1 MYHNGDYLFA
11 LIRSASLLAGVILFS
26 GTLNSC
32 DWDDDTLIANPALI
46 SKTRAMQKE
55 PVTFSI
61 SNISEGT
68 DIILDFGD
76 GSERYTG
83 KAGDVVSHAYTN
95 TETDGYWQDY
105 TVKAWAG
112 DLQFEKRIRIYHLLS
127 LTEAMKQWENGS
139 ETVWIMAHRAHTTDR
154 SVPENSVSAVAAAI
168 KAGADVIECDTH
180 ITADG
185 EVVIC
190 HDQTIDATT
199 DGTGDITQMTL
210 DQIREY
216 NMTDRNGNVTSEKI
230 PTLEEFLKAGRGK
243 IYFNLDY
250 SPRSASTEQ
259 VMTIVQSLDMMESVL
274 FYCNSKQKA
283 EECLNLYSGT
293 NVYCWYN
300 QYTES
305 MTTAGKKYFIQMGC
319 DESMASNVSNGLR
332 AGLLSTVNMLHV
344 NDAVIP
350 EFSLDET
357 LAARIADT
365 EGVCMIQTD
374 VPELLGTFLKNRGRR

>member
-1 MYHNGDYLFA
+1 MIRTVS
-11 LIRSASLLAGVILFS
+11 LIVWTLMCST
-26 GTLNSC
+26 TLNSC
-32 DWDDDTLIANPALI
+32 DWDDDTLIANPALVSRI
-46 SKTRAMQKE
+46 RAMQKE

-61 SNISEGT
+61 SNISKGT

-76 GSERYTG
+76 GSEQYKG
-83 KAGDVVSHAYTN
+83 KAGDVISHSYTN

-105 TVKAWAG
+105 VVKAWAG

-139 ETVWIMAHRAHTTDR
+139 KNVWIMAHRSHTADG
-154 SVPENSVSAVAAAI
+154 SIPENSVSAVAAAI
-168 KAGADVIECDTH
+168 KSGANVIECDTQ

-185 EVVIC
+185 VVVVC

-274 FYCNSKQKA
+274 FYCNTKQKA
-283 EECLNLYSGT
+283 EECLDLYAGT

-300 QYTES
+300 QYTDS
-305 MTTAGKKYFIQMGC
+305 MTTSEKKYFIQMGC
-319 DESMASNVSNGLR
+319 DESMASNVSNSLR
-332 AGLLSTVNMLHV
+332 IGLLSTVNMLHV
-344 NDAVIP
+344 NDAAIP

-365 EGVCMIQTD
+365 EGVRMIQTD
-374 VPELLGTFLKNRGRR
+374 VPELLEAFLKNRGLR